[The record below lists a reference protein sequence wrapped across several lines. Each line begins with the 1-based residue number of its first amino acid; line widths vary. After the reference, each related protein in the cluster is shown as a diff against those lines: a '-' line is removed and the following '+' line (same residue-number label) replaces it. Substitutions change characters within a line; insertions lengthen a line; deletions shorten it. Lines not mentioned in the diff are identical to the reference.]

1 MSLNNIGS
9 TLNSKLAPPDTYIIC
24 AFLSIA
30 LYNVLELSSTVF
42 VTFKRRRGLYFW
54 SFLAATWGIA
64 IYSIGFILKDFG
76 LANSITYFYVTLIV
90 VGWCMMVT
98 GQSLVLYSRLHLI
111 LHSRLILR
119 LVLGMIIVNAIIL
132 HIPIIILC
140 FGANS
145 PLYTSFNIPYS
156 VYERIEVA
164 MFFVQESIISGL
176 YVYETSKILHSER
189 GIIEIHGDAG
199 KRLLL
204 YLILISVTVLVLDV
218 VILVLEFA
226 GRYALQTAIKGF
238 IYSVKLKLEFNILNK
253 LVEFVQRSRN
263 LDSSLI
269 DGSGS
274 RHSWNTQ
281 QEEEAR
287 AARRHQLTCPL
298 AVFAR
303 RVHRELGISTEK
315 YISRVTHIAKKRSGM
330 STTAE
335 SG

>member
-9 TLNSKLAPPDTYIIC
+9 TLNSKLSPPDTYIIC

-76 LANSITYFYVTLIV
+76 LANSITYFYVTLYR
-90 VGWCMMVT
+90 CR
-98 GQSLVLYSRLHLI
+98 LVHDGYGRLI
-111 LHSRLILR
+111 LH

-156 VYERIEVA
+156 VYERIQVA
-164 MFFVQESIISGL
+164 IFFVQESIISGL
-176 YVYETSKILHSER
+176 YVYETSKMLHSER

-281 QEEEAR
+281 QEEEVR

-303 RVHRELGISTEK
+303 RVHRELGISREK
-315 YISRVTHIAKKRSGM
+315 YISRVTHLTKKRSGV